1 MAYTHQ
7 NSKGNTYYLHGKIV
21 QLKGGREQ
29 QIYWFAKKV
38 GDNSL
43 NAVPGGYVVTE
54 SARTGLPLLKK
65 G

>member
-7 NSKGNTYYLHGKIV
+7 NKKGATYYLHGKVV
-21 QLKGGREQ
+21 QLKGGRSQ

-38 GDNSL
+38 GGNSL
-43 NAVPGGYVVTE
+43 NAVPGGYKVTE